1 MATPMFRHRTEPL
14 MVTNPG
20 PTRTWRAENAQDHV
34 QLSALLVT
42 DIGTGRIWWE
52 WRHGHWVIAEEPY
65 SAAVPKRR
73 DTNRHK

>member
-1 MATPMFRHRTEPL
+1 MHKITSNSVPCW
-14 MVTNPG
+14 VN
-20 PTRTWRAENAQDHV
+20 
-34 QLSALLVT
+34 
-42 DIGTGRIWWE
+42 DIGTGRVWWE